1 MANVGRPSKYDPAY
15 CDDAI
20 AVLEQGKSILSL
32 AAHIGVTKSTI
43 YNWMDEHPE
52 FLDSV
57 KKGQD
62 AAAAWWE
69 QELVKLA
76 TTGNGNAT
84 AIIFG
89 LKNRA
94 KGEWSDTTKHE
105 HSGQVQIDQITAGR
119 NRATERP
126 E

>member
-1 MANVGRPSKYDPAY
+1 MAKVGRPSKYDKAY

-20 AVLEQGKSILSL
+20 AVLGQGKSILSL
-32 AAHIGVTKSTI
+32 AAHIGVSRSTI
-43 YNWMDEHPE
+43 YGWMDQYPE
-52 FLDSV
+52 FLNAV
-57 KKGQD
+57 KAGQ
-62 AAAAWWE
+62 AKAAAWWE
-69 QELVKLA
+69 QRAIDLASAGNSNA
-76 TTGNGNAT
+76 TT
-84 AIIFG
+84 IIFA

-94 KGEWSDTTKHE
+94 KDEWSDTTKHE

>member
-1 MANVGRPSKYDPAY
+1 MANVGRPSKYDKAY

-20 AVLEQGKSILSL
+20 AVLGQGKSILSL

-43 YNWMDEHPE
+43 YNWMEEHPE
-52 FLDSV
+52 FLDAV
-57 KKGQD
+57 KRGQN

-69 QELVKLA
+69 QRAIDLA
-76 TTGNGNAT
+76 VTGNGNAT

-94 KGEWSDTTKHE
+94 KDEWSDTTKHE
-105 HSGQVQIDQITAGR
+105 HSGPVKIERIIAGR
-119 NRATERP
+119 NRAMERP

>member
-32 AAHIGVTKSTI
+32 AAHIGVNRSTI
-43 YNWMDEHPE
+43 YEWMEQYPE
-52 FLDSV
+52 FSDTV
-57 KKGQD
+57 KRGQD

-69 QELVKLA
+69 RRLVEFA
-76 TTGNGNAT
+76 ESGNGNAT

-94 KGEWSDTTKHE
+94 KDEWSDTTKHE
-105 HSGQVQIDQITAGR
+105 HSGQVHVDRITAGR
-119 NRATERP
+119 NRATEHQQ
-126 E
+126 